1 MMLSNVRSRLN
12 RSISL
17 KLTTGFVAV
26 LLVLVAFSSI
36 YYPLQQQKQGFDRA
50 NATVGL
56 LADMLSFSIGA
67 GLSEGNLEL
76 VQAAMNWAKED
87 SSVVYLAALD
97 ADSELLS
104 EYNPRSLQV
113 GQDVQK
119 GKVDWRKA
127 DGEVTVTRDI
137 SYKDQS
143 LGKIVIVYSLD
154 AMNHEIRA
162 MILLAVLVNIV
173 LATLCIGL
181 IVLVL
186 RKMVRAV
193 ASLRDASQKVAGGD
207 LDQEVDTQ
215 REDELGDLAR
225 SISDMIAKLRLDRQS
240 AATTIESSTEV
251 VREINRTVE
260 YLKRGELNQRTKCER
275 AEGEFRRVVEG
286 FNEALEAIVSPLTEA
301 AVVLKAAAAKDLT
314 RQVDGDYQGQLA
326 ELKADINGMIRSLD
340 DALTQVAGSAQRVQ
354 AASEHIAGGSRDLA
368 VGAQRQ
374 AASLEEISSSLQEV
388 SSMSNQNTSHA
399 REARALAD
407 AARQGAAHGMESMGR
422 LSEAMEQIKG
432 ASDKTARI
440 VRTID
445 EIAFQTNLLALNAA
459 VEAARAGDAGKGFA
473 VVAEEVRNLATR
485 SAQAARNTSDLIEES
500 VKRAEEGVVYNREV
514 LANLQEING
523 IVQKVSEGIADITAA
538 SEQQSLGIEQ
548 VNGAM
553 ESLNQVTQQ
562 AAASAEESVS
572 ASEELS
578 SSAQEMN
585 RLVSTFRTTK
595 AGNAHAE
602 PAWRSSDPSED
613 QAGWRKA
620 G

>member
-1 MMLSNVRSRLN
+1 
-12 RSISL
+12 
-17 KLTTGFVAV
+17 
-26 LLVLVAFSSI
+26 
-36 YYPLQQQKQGFDRA
+36 
-50 NATVGL
+50 
-56 LADMLSFSIGA
+56 
-67 GLSEGNLEL
+67 
-76 VQAAMNWAKED
+76 
-87 SSVVYLAALD
+87 
-97 ADSELLS
+97 
-104 EYNPRSLQV
+104 
-113 GQDVQK
+113 
-119 GKVDWRKA
+119 
-127 DGEVTVTRDI
+127 
-137 SYKDQS
+137 
-143 LGKIVIVYSLD
+143 
-154 AMNHEIRA
+154 
-162 MILLAVLVNIV
+162 
-173 LATLCIGL
+173 
-181 IVLVL
+181 
-186 RKMVRAV
+186 
-193 ASLRDASQKVAGGD
+193 
-207 LDQEVDTQ
+207 
-215 REDELGDLAR
+215 
-225 SISDMIAKLRLDRQS
+225 
-240 AATTIESSTEV
+240 
-251 VREINRTVE
+251 
-260 YLKRGELNQRTKCER
+260 
-275 AEGEFRRVVEG
+275 
-286 FNEALEAIVSPLTEA
+286 
-301 AVVLKAAAAKDLT
+301 
-314 RQVDGDYQGQLA
+314 
-326 ELKADINGMIRSLD
+326 
-340 DALTQVAGSAQRVQ
+340 
-354 AASEHIAGGSRDLA
+354 LA

-595 AGNAHAE
+595 AGNAHAQ